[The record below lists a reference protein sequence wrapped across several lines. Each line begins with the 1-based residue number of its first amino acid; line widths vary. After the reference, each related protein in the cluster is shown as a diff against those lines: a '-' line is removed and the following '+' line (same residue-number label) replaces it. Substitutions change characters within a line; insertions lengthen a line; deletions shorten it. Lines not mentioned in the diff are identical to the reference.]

1 MKFINCSYEEFIC
14 NLGDKKIVLFGA
26 TSAWRYFSQLFP
38 DIDRDVLGH
47 TLLVVDNDIEK
58 QGRTFETDSGEF
70 RIAAPVILNELENY
84 VILITVSLAYQE
96 EICRQLLALNLQQDI
111 ECFSLF
117 LMSYANREADNSAV
131 DKYFADRKVKRIPP
145 KIHSFWFSGEEKP
158 DLYKRCV
165 ESWFKYCP
173 TFEIIEWNS
182 DNYDVTK
189 NRYMFEAF
197 EHQKWAFVSDYAR
210 LDVLNQEGGI
220 YLDMDVELKVSLE
233 PFLYADSFFCRQE
246 DGLLE
251 LGSGF
256 GVQKNDPLIKS
267 MLDAYGDRRLIM
279 PNGEIDMTPQPIFVG
294 SLLRENGF
302 EKNHDS
308 QVIAG
313 RVVLSND
320 YISCY
325 SGPNAS
331 IKAKVG
337 IHWHNGGWLDEKS
350 SNLIKKSN
358 EVRETI
364 IEKYFYNN
372 Q

>member
-1 MKFINCSYEEFIC
+1 
-14 NLGDKKIVLFGA
+14 
-26 TSAWRYFSQLFP
+26 
-38 DIDRDVLGH
+38 
-47 TLLVVDNDIEK
+47 
-58 QGRTFETDSGEF
+58 
-70 RIAAPVILNELENY
+70 
-84 VILITVSLAYQE
+84 
-96 EICRQLLALNLQQDI
+96 
-111 ECFSLF
+111 
-117 LMSYANREADNSAV
+117 
-131 DKYFADRKVKRIPP
+131 
-145 KIHSFWFSGEEKP
+145 
-158 DLYKRCV
+158 
-165 ESWFKYCP
+165 
-173 TFEIIEWNS
+173 
-182 DNYDVTK
+182 
-189 NRYMFEAF
+189 
-197 EHQKWAFVSDYAR
+197 
-210 LDVLNQEGGI
+210 
-220 YLDMDVELKVSLE
+220 
-233 PFLYADSFFCRQE
+233 
-246 DGLLE
+246 
-251 LGSGF
+251 
-256 GVQKNDPLIKS
+256 
-267 MLDAYGDRRLIM
+267 M